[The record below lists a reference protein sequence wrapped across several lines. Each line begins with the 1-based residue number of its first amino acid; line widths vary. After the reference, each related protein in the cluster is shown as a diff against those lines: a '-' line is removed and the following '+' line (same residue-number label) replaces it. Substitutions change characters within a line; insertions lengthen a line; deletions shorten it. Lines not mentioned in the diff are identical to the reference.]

1 MRKAYILD
9 TNILIENPECLD
21 IFRNGEENKVLI
33 PYSVIMELD
42 RLKTRTDLSHLVS
55 VVADR
60 LEKDMLY
67 EVIRIPG
74 KTYGSGKTND
84 NDILEDIRFA
94 HANAGEFFSNMEPV
108 VVSNDKLFR
117 IRLKSEGMRSQEFKD
132 SKPFQSLSQL
142 YTGFVRYDEVKI
154 ANCFFR
160 DEHGRLWFEGNGA
173 CIDYDRNPWGI
184 RPRNVYQNCAMEL
197 MLNGDIDIVTLQSEA
212 GFGKTHLAL
221 ACAFELVLKKPK
233 PFSKIFIFKPVVEI
247 GERIGYLPGD
257 EQDKLAPYM
266 RGITDLI
273 MKLHD
278 LRPANALFKET
289 KNSSLELNSKK
300 IEIISLNFIRGM
312 NIDDAVVIIDE
323 AQNMTRY
330 ETRALLTRMG
340 EHVKCFI
347 LGDTNQVDHPY
358 LNSFNNGLN
367 WIVTKFQG
375 HRNYGHI
382 VLKGNRSR
390 GPITD
395 LVLKTGL

>member
-9 TNILIENPECLD
+9 TNILIENPECLK
-21 IFRNGEENKVLI
+21 IFRNGEENKVFI

-42 RLKTRTDLSHLVS
+42 RLKARPDLSHLVS

-60 LEKDMLY
+60 LENDRFFD
-67 EVIRIPG
+67 VIQIPG
-74 KTYGSGKTND
+74 RVYSRGKAND
-84 NDILEDIRFA
+84 NDILDDIKFA
-94 HANAGEFFSNMEPV
+94 LANAEALFGELEPV
-108 VVSNDKLFR
+108 VVSNDKIFR
-117 IRLKSEGMRSQEFKD
+117 IRLKCEGVNSQDFHD

-142 YTGFVRYDEVKI
+142 YTGFVGYGEDKT

-160 DEHGRLWFEGNGA
+160 DEQGKVWFEGSGV
-173 CIDYDRNPWGI
+173 CMDYEHNPWAV
-184 RPRNVYQNCAMEL
+184 RPRNIYQNCAMEL
-197 MLNGDIDIVTLQSEA
+197 MLNTNIDIVTLQSEA
-212 GFGKTHLAL
+212 GFGKTHIAL

-233 PFSKIFIFKPVVEI
+233 TFSKIFIFKPVVEI
-247 GERIGYLPGD
+247 GERLGYLPGD
-257 EQDKLAPYM
+257 EQEKLAPYM

-273 MKLHD
+273 MKLHEQ
-278 LRPANALFKET
+278 RPANALFSET
-289 KNSSLELNSKK
+289 RNSELELNRKK

-330 ETRALLTRMG
+330 ETRALLSRMG
-340 EHVKCFI
+340 EHVKCFV

-358 LNSFNNGLN
+358 LNAFNNGLN
-367 WIVTKFQG
+367 WIVTKFRG

-382 VLKGNRSR
+382 VLRGNKSR

-395 LVLKTGL
+395 LILKTGL